1 MTLDMRTMYAYCVQ
15 RTQHSDERTRSED
28 RPSPGVRLSRTFAVQ
43 GHLFPD
49 ADAGIAG
56 RLDDML
62 DSGAAHQRPKPE
74 SAEAADIAQ
83 ARKKPR

>member
-1 MTLDMRTMYAYCVQ
+1 MAAPVALTS
-15 RTQHSDERTRSED
+15 SDIAD
-28 RPSPGVRLSRTFAVQ
+28 RPGHTSVRTVLDVY

-74 SAEAADIAQ
+74 SAEVADIAQ

>member
-1 MTLDMRTMYAYCVQ
+1 MTLDMRTLYAYCVQ
-15 RTQHSDERTRSED
+15 RTQPSDERNRNED

-74 SAEAADIAQ
+74 SVAVTDLAQ
-83 ARKKPR
+83 ARRKPR